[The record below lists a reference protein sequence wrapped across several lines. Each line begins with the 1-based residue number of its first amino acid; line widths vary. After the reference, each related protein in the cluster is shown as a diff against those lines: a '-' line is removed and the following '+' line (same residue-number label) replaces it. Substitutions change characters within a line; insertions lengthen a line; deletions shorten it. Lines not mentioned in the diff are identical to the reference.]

1 MRDKVIYNFIL
12 ELEEKN
18 KDVTRKLT
26 LLKQMMGEIVEENT
40 RLKLENEALLKQL
53 NNQEEIAQELFV
65 EAEQAKTE
73 AKKKFDIR
81 SKQNL
86 ESLYNEGFHI
96 CSDQFGK
103 LREVECI
110 FCSPMLKRK

>member
-12 ELEEKN
+12 ELEEQN
-18 KDVTRKLT
+18 QDVTRKLA
-26 LLKQMMGEIVEENT
+26 LLKQMVGEIVEENT
-40 RLKLENEALLKQL
+40 RLKLENEALIKQI
-53 NNQEEIAQELFV
+53 NTQEEIAKELFV
-65 EAEQAKTE
+65 EAEHAK

-110 FCSPMLKRK
+110 FCSPMLRRK